1 MTGPHIDADG
11 RPYWTTRDLL
21 DTPPRKVNRM
31 TNERLA
37 SARKIIA
44 DHVAIL
50 EYVLRLPE
58 APSVDPKV
66 REAAYKELADA
77 RQWLATPDEPSA
89 KHQPSAFEQTAPPI
103 DWPEPKD
110 ERALVADDVRVYGV
124 GITVHTPDGVK
135 RVPPQDVIFKK
146 MPPVNTP
153 AEPAVTPE
161 ISEGLRDLIQIAD
174 SEYMWQEKSEDEAHR
189 EAWRIR
195 EAAVEW
201 IEAQL
206 PVNRNG
212 DA

>member
-77 RQWLATPDEPSA
+77 RQWLATPDEP
-89 KHQPSAFEQTAPPI
+89 T
-103 DWPEPKD
+103 D
-110 ERALVADDVRVYGV
+110 
-124 GITVHTPDGVK
+124 
-135 RVPPQDVIFKK
+135 
-146 MPPVNTP
+146 
-153 AEPAVTPE
+153 EPA
-161 ISEGLRDLIQIAD
+161 A
-174 SEYMWQEKSEDEAHR
+174 R
-189 EAWRIR
+189 EFCPICYAYNGNHQKGC
-195 EAAVEW
+195 VD
-201 IEAQL
+201 
-206 PVNRNG
+206 G
-212 DA
+212 DAP

>member
-31 TNERLA
+31 TKEQLIQLLREINDFGLHDVTGDQELYAKIDAAIA
-37 SARKIIA
+37 SA
-44 DHVAIL
+44 
-50 EYVLRLPE
+50 
-58 APSVDPKV
+58 
-66 REAAYKELADA
+66 
-77 RQWLATPDEPSA
+77 DEPSA

-206 PVNRNG
+206 PVNRT
-212 DA
+212 